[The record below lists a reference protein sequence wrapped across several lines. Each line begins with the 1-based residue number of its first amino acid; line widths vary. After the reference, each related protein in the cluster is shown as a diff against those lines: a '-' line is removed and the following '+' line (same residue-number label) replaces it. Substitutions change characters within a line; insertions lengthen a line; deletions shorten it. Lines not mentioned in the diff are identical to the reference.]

1 MTDSLSSN
9 QLFDTVVVEQA
20 QAVAEAAQEEFF
32 ALGREQAVV
41 VSAVAGAGKSR
52 LVADT
57 VVECR
62 TRGVRVVVCAPTNEQ
77 VFGLVRS
84 IAESDPTRKVA
95 YLPARSIA
103 VPASVALANVE
114 ILSDAGEA
122 DAPDVL
128 VGTARKLADARHP
141 RANTVRPLGVRDALI
156 MDESFQVD
164 STQYFAVADLAPRHL
179 LVGDGGQIHPFST
192 VAEGLQWRGL
202 ATDPLETAVGVLLAH
217 HPRTRV
223 HRFPI
228 TRRCDARAV
237 PVMRHFYPAA
247 HRFGAAVPAG
257 VRRMRLGAAHAVS
270 SRTAALDATLDT
282 AAMTGW
288 ALCEL
293 PGAQTRAADPEIAR
307 AIIEIIVRLSERGC
321 TLECERHPEGVALAA
336 ERIAIAVAH
345 TDQKLL
351 LRALCDA
358 AGFPGVIVNT
368 ANQLQGLEFDLTISW
383 HPLAGL
389 GRPDEFHLEAG
400 RLCVMCTR
408 HRHAC
413 IVVGRRSDR
422 ELLEGVAPAIPVYP
436 GAYQN
441 DAPQGWDVHRAVI
454 EALERTIVELP
465 SSAAG

>member
-1 MTDSLSSN
+1 MADGL
-9 QLFDTVVVEQA
+9 DAAVVARA
-20 QAVAEAAQEEFF
+20 QAVAATAQEEFF
-32 ALGREQAVV
+32 ALAPERAVV

-52 LVADT
+52 LVVDT
-57 VVECR
+57 VARCR
-62 TRGVRVVVCAPTNEQ
+62 KLGVRVAVCAPTNEQ
-77 VFGLVRS
+77 VFGLVRA
-84 IAESDPTRKVA
+84 IAESDPDCKVA
-95 YLPARSIA
+95 YLPARSIE
-103 VPASVALANVE
+103 VPASLSLPNVE
-114 ILSDAGEA
+114 IVSEPHEA
-122 DAPDVL
+122 DAAEVM
-128 VGTARKLADARHP
+128 VGTARKLADAHHP
-141 RANTVRPLGVRDALI
+141 RSSAVRALGKRDALI
-156 MDESFQVD
+156 MDESYQVD

-179 LVGDGGQIHPFST
+179 LVGDGGQIQPFST

-202 ATDPLETAVGVLLAH
+202 AEDPLETAVGVLLAH
-217 HPRTRV
+217 HPRTTV

-237 PVMRHFYPAA
+237 PVMRHFYPAS
-247 HRFGAAVPAG
+247 HQFGAAVLEG
-257 VRRMRLGAAHAVS
+257 VRRMRLGAAHTVC

-282 AAMTGW
+282 AAGAGW

-307 AIIEIIVRLSERGC
+307 VIVELLLRLIERGGM
-321 TLECERHPEGVALAA
+321 LECERHPEGTALAA

-351 LRALCDA
+351 LRALLDA
-358 AGFPGVIVNT
+358 AGLADIIVNT

-389 GRPDEFHLEAG
+389 ARPDEFHLEAG

-436 GAYQN
+436 GVYRN
-441 DAPQGWDVHRAVI
+441 DAPQGWDVHRAVM
-454 EALERTIVELP
+454 EALEPNIVELP
-465 SSAAG
+465 GSTAT

>member
-1 MTDSLSSN
+1 MCDV
-9 QLFDTVVVEQA
+9 FDTAIVEHA
-20 QAVAEAAQEEFF
+20 RAVATAAQEEFF
-32 ALGREQAVV
+32 ALEPERAVV

-52 LVADT
+52 LVVDT
-57 VVECR
+57 VAECR
-62 TRGVRVVVCAPTNEQ
+62 RRGVRVAVCAPTNEQ
-77 VFGLVRS
+77 VFGLVRA

-95 YLPARSIA
+95 YLPARSIE

-114 ILSDAGEA
+114 ILSDAAEA
-122 DAPDVL
+122 DAPDVV

-141 RANTVRPLGVRDALI
+141 RASTGRALGVRDALI

-179 LVGDGGQIHPFST
+179 LVGDGGQIHPFSP

-217 HPRTRV
+217 HPHTRV

-237 PVMRHFYPAA
+237 PVMRHFYPAS
-247 HRFGAAVPAG
+247 HRFGAAVPKG
-257 VRRMRLGAAHAVS
+257 VRQMKLGRAASVS
-270 SRTAALDATLDT
+270 SRTAAIDGVLDT
-282 AAMTGW
+282 AATAGW

-293 PGAQTRAADPEIAR
+293 PGAHTRAADSEIAGT
-307 AIIEIIVRLSERGC
+307 IVELIVRLRERGC
-321 TLECERHPEGVALAA
+321 TLECERHPAGAALAA

-358 AGFPGVIVNT
+358 AGLCDVIVNT
-368 ANQLQGLEFDLTISW
+368 ANQLQGLEFDLTIGW

-389 GRPDEFHLEAG
+389 ARPDEFHLEAG

-422 ELLEGVAPAIPVYP
+422 EMLEGVAPAIPVYP
-436 GAYQN
+436 GVYQS

-454 EALERTIVELP
+454 EALEQTIVELP

>member
-1 MTDSLSSN
+1 MN
-9 QLFDTVVVEQA
+9 NAVIEQA
-20 QAVAEAAQEEFF
+20 RVVAGAAQAEFF
-32 ALGREQAVV
+32 TLGSERAVV

-52 LVADT
+52 LVVDT
-57 VVECR
+57 VAECR
-62 TRGVRVVVCAPTNEQ
+62 RRGVRVAVCAPTNEQ

-84 IAESDPTRKVA
+84 IAESDPAAKVA
-95 YLPARSIA
+95 YLPARSIE
-103 VPASVALANVE
+103 VPRSVALANVE
-114 ILSDAGEA
+114 ILSDVGGA
-122 DAPDVL
+122 DAPEVL

-141 RANTVRPLGVRDALI
+141 RSSTARPLGVRDALI
-156 MDESFQVD
+156 MDESFQID

-217 HPRTRV
+217 HPHTRV

-237 PVMRHFYPAA
+237 PVMRHFYPAS
-247 HRFGAAVPAG
+247 HQFDAAVPAG
-257 VRRMRLGAAHAVS
+257 VRQMTLGRVAAGDA
-270 SRTAALDATLDT
+270 RTRVLDGVLDT
-282 AAMTGW
+282 AAHQGW
-288 ALCEL
+288 ALAEL
-293 PGAQTRAADPEIAR
+293 PGAQTRSADPEIAQT
-307 AIIEIIVRLSERGC
+307 IVDLLVRLAERGC
-321 TLECERHPEGVALAA
+321 TLECERHPEGAGLELRRV
-336 ERIAIAVAH
+336 AIAVAH

-358 AGFPGVIVNT
+358 AGLFDVIVNT
-368 ANQLQGLEFDLTISW
+368 TNQLQGLEFDLTIGW

-389 GRPDEFHLEAG
+389 ACADEFHLEAG

-422 ELLEGVAPAIPVYP
+422 ELLEGVAPSIPVYP
-436 GAYQN
+436 GAYDS
-441 DAPQGWDVHRAVI
+441 DAPQGWDVHRGVV
-454 EALERTIVELP
+454 EALMPTIVEL
-465 SSAAG
+465 SAISTTA

>member
-1 MTDSLSSN
+1 MADGL
-9 QLFDTVVVEQA
+9 DTAVVEQA
-20 QAVAEAAQEEFF
+20 QAVARAAQEEFF
-32 ALGREQAVV
+32 ALAPERAVV

-52 LVADT
+52 LVVDT
-57 VVECR
+57 VAECR
-62 TRGVRVVVCAPTNEQ
+62 RRGVRAAVCAPTNEQ
-77 VFGLVRS
+77 VFGLVRA
-84 IAESDPTRKVA
+84 IAESDPDRKVA
-95 YLPARSIA
+95 YVPARSIE
-103 VPASVALANVE
+103 VPATLSLPNVE
-114 ILSDAGEA
+114 IVSDPQEA
-122 DAPDVL
+122 DEADVV
-128 VGTARKLADARHP
+128 VGTARKLADAHHP
-141 RANTVRPLGVRDALI
+141 RSSAVRALGKRDALI

-179 LVGDGGQIHPFST
+179 LVGDGGQIQPFST

-202 ATDPLETAVGVLLAH
+202 PEDPLETAVGVLLAH

-223 HRFPI
+223 YRFPI

-237 PVMRHFYPAA
+237 PVMRHFYPAS

-257 VRRMRLGAAHAVS
+257 ARRMRLGAAHAVS

-282 AAMTGW
+282 AAKAGW

-307 AIIEIIVRLSERGC
+307 AIIDLIVRLAERGC
-321 TLECERHPEGVALAA
+321 TLECERHPDGALLAP
-336 ERIAIAVAH
+336 ERIAIAAAH

-389 GRPDEFHLEAG
+389 ARPDEFHLEAG

-441 DAPQGWDVHRAVI
+441 DAPQGWDVHWAVM
-454 EALERTIVELP
+454 EALEPHIVELP
-465 SSAAG
+465 GSRDG

>member
-1 MTDSLSSN
+1 MSERMNSA
-9 QLFDTVVVEQA
+9 VIEEA
-20 QAVAEAAQEEFF
+20 RAVAAAAQEEFF
-32 ALGREQAVV
+32 ELESERAVV

-52 LVADT
+52 LVVDT
-57 VVECR
+57 VDECR
-62 TRGVRVVVCAPTNEQ
+62 RRGVRVAVCAPTNEQ

-95 YLPARSIA
+95 YLPARSIE

-114 ILSDAGEA
+114 ILSDPGEA
-122 DAPDVL
+122 DAPDVV

-237 PVMRHFYPAA
+237 PVMRHFYPAS
-247 HRFGAAVPAG
+247 HRFGAAVPEG
-257 VRRMRLGAAHAVS
+257 VRQMKLGRAASVS
-270 SRTAALDATLDT
+270 SRTVVLDGVLDT
-282 AAMTGW
+282 AALRGW
-288 ALCEL
+288 ALAEL
-293 PGAQTRAADPEIAR
+293 PGAQTRSADPEIAR
-307 AIIEIIVRLSERGC
+307 TIVNLLVRVAERGC
-321 TLECERHPEGVALAA
+321 TLECERYPEGATL
-336 ERIAIAVAH
+336 EMRRIAIAVAH

-358 AGFPGVIVNT
+358 AGLFDVIVNT
-368 ANQLQGLEFDLTISW
+368 TNQLQGREFDLTIGW

-389 GRPDEFHLEAG
+389 ARPDEFHLEAG

-413 IVVGRRSDR
+413 ILVGRRSDR
-422 ELLEGVAPAIPVYP
+422 ELLEGVAPTIPVYP
-436 GAYQN
+436 GVYDS
-441 DAPQGWDVHRAVI
+441 DAPQGWDVHREVA
-454 EALERTIVELP
+454 EALKPTIVEL
-465 SSAAG
+465 SGSAAAS

>member
-1 MTDSLSSN
+1 ML
-9 QLFDTVVVEQA
+9 DTAVVGQA
-20 QAVAEAAQEEFF
+20 RAVAEAAQEEFF

-52 LVADT
+52 LVVDT
-57 VVECR
+57 VAECR
-62 TRGVRVVVCAPTNEQ
+62 RRGVRAAVCAPTNEQ
-77 VFGLVRS
+77 VFGLVRA
-84 IAESDPTRKVA
+84 IAESDPHRKVA
-95 YLPARSIA
+95 YVPARSIE
-103 VPASVALANVE
+103 VPGSVALENVKIATE
-114 ILSDAGEA
+114 PHEA
-122 DAPDVL
+122 DEADVV
-128 VGTARKLADARHP
+128 VGTARKLADAHHP
-141 RANTVRPLGVRDALI
+141 RSSQVRALGARDALI

-179 LVGDGGQIHPFST
+179 LVGDGGQIQPFST
-192 VAEGLQWRGL
+192 VPEGLQWRGL
-202 ATDPLETAVGVLLAH
+202 AEDPLETAVGVLLAH

-223 HRFPI
+223 YRFPI

-237 PVMRHFYPAA
+237 SVMRHFYPAS
-247 HRFGAAVPAG
+247 HSFGAAVPAG
-257 VRRMRLGAAHAVS
+257 LRRMRLGAAHAVS

-282 AAMTGW
+282 AAKAGW

-307 AIIEIIVRLSERGC
+307 TIVDLIVRLTERGC
-321 TLECERHPEGVALAA
+321 ALECERHLEGVALAP

-345 TDQKLL
+345 TEQKLV

-358 AGFPGVIVNT
+358 AGLPGIIVNT
-368 ANQLQGLEFDLTISW
+368 ANQLQGLEFDLTIAW

-389 GRPDEFHLEAG
+389 ARPDEFHLEAG

-413 IVVGRRSDR
+413 IVVGSRSDR

-441 DAPQGWDVHRAVI
+441 DAPQGWDVHRAVMA
-454 EALERTIVELP
+454 ALAPNIIELP
-465 SSAAG
+465 GGRNG

>member
-1 MTDSLSSN
+1 MPGEL
-9 QLFDTVVVEQA
+9 DTTVVEQA
-20 QAVAEAAQEEFF
+20 RAVARAAQEEFF
-32 ALGREQAVV
+32 ALAPERAVV

-52 LVADT
+52 LVVDT
-57 VVECR
+57 VAECHK
-62 TRGVRVVVCAPTNEQ
+62 RGVRAAVCAPTNEQ
-77 VFGLVRS
+77 VFGLVRA
-84 IAESDPTRKVA
+84 IAESDPGRKVA
-95 YLPARSIA
+95 YVPARSIE
-103 VPASVALANVE
+103 VPASLSLPNVE
-114 ILSDAGEA
+114 IVNEPHEA
-122 DAPDVL
+122 DAAEVV
-128 VGTARKLADARHP
+128 VGTARKLADAHHP
-141 RANTVRPLGVRDALI
+141 RSSAVRALGKRDALI
-156 MDESFQVD
+156 MDEAFQVD

-202 ATDPLETAVGVLLAH
+202 AEDPLETAVGVLLAH
-217 HPRTRV
+217 HPRTTV

-237 PVMRHFYPAA
+237 PVMRNFYPAS

-257 VRRMRLGAAHAVS
+257 VRRMRLGPAHTVS
-270 SRTAALDATLDT
+270 SRTAAIDGVLDT
-282 AAMTGW
+282 AATTGW

-307 AIIEIIVRLSERGC
+307 AILDLIVRLTERGC
-321 TLECERHPEGVALAA
+321 ALECERHPDGVGAGRTVLAP

-351 LRALCDA
+351 MRALCDA
-358 AGFPGVIVNT
+358 AGLPGVIVNT

-389 GRPDEFHLEAG
+389 ARPDEFHLEAG

-422 ELLEGVAPAIPVYP
+422 ELLEGVAPAVPVYP
-436 GAYQN
+436 GAYQS
-441 DAPQGWDVHRAVI
+441 DAPQGWDVHRAVM
-454 EALERTIVELP
+454 EALEPRIIAVPGT
-465 SSAAG
+465 

>member
-1 MTDSLSSN
+1 MADGL
-9 QLFDTVVVEQA
+9 DTAVVEQA
-20 QAVAEAAQEEFF
+20 QAVARAAQEEFF
-32 ALGREQAVV
+32 ALAPERAVV

-52 LVADT
+52 LVVDT
-57 VVECR
+57 VAQCR
-62 TRGVRVVVCAPTNEQ
+62 KLGVRVAVCAPTNEQ
-77 VFGLVRS
+77 VFGLVRA
-84 IAESDPTRKVA
+84 IAENDPGRKVA
-95 YLPARSIA
+95 YVPARSIE
-103 VPASVALANVE
+103 VPASLSLPNIE
-114 ILSDAGEA
+114 IVSEPHEA
-122 DAPDVL
+122 DAVEVV
-128 VGTARKLADARHP
+128 VGTARKLADAHHP
-141 RANTVRPLGVRDALI
+141 RSSAVRALGKRDALI

-202 ATDPLETAVGVLLAH
+202 PEDPLETAVGVLLAH
-217 HPRTRV
+217 HPRTTV

-237 PVMRHFYPAA
+237 PVMRHFYPAS
-247 HRFGAAVPAG
+247 HRFGAAVPDG
-257 VRRMRLGAAHAVS
+257 VRRMKLGRAAAVS
-270 SRTAALDATLDT
+270 SRTAALDGVLDT
-282 AAMTGW
+282 AARRGW
-288 ALCEL
+288 ALAEL
-293 PGAQTRAADPEIAR
+293 PGAQTRSADPEIAR
-307 AIIEIIVRLSERGC
+307 TIVDLIVRLRERGC
-321 TLECERHPEGVALAA
+321 MLECERRPGGEALAA

-351 LRALCDA
+351 MRALCDE
-358 AGFPGVIVNT
+358 AGLPGVIVNT

-389 GRPDEFHLEAG
+389 ARPDEFHLEAG

-422 ELLEGVAPAIPVYP
+422 ELLEGVAPAVPVYP

-441 DAPQGWDVHRAVI
+441 DAPQGWDVHRAVM
-454 EALERTIVELP
+454 EALEPRIIAVPGT
-465 SSAAG
+465 